1 MTRTEVI
8 AWLNRK
14 GYLAIRPSAPNI
26 FRHPDHPDIRYRLT
40 DLGLRREHRLSF
52 GEWMRVTSGY
62 FKNLSLTAEDKL
74 SGMNRKGM

>member
-8 AWLNRK
+8 AWLNRR
-14 GYLAIRPSAPNI
+14 GFVAEAIAPSL
-26 FRHPDHPDIRYRLT
+26 FYHPDKLGIRYRVT
-40 DLGLRREHRLSF
+40 DLGLRFECHLSF
-52 GEWMRVTSGY
+52 DKWMRVTSGY

>member
-1 MTRTEVI
+1 MTRTEVTDF
-8 AWLNRK
+8 LNRRGFVAK
-14 GYLAIRPSAPNI
+14 ASAGNLFYHPSKPG
-26 FRHPDHPDIRYRLT
+26 IRYRLT